1 MSFRLVSAV
10 KLTSKVTAG
19 GNMLSTFMEKEKNVR
34 EKAARVGLIC
44 LGSVQPVT
52 RILIN
57 IFRQL
62 ISRSIFQ
69 PEQWA
74 RGDEP

>member
-1 MSFRLVSAV
+1 
-10 KLTSKVTAG
+10 
-19 GNMLSTFMEKEKNVR
+19 MLSTFMEKEKTR
-34 EKAARVGLIC
+34 WGKSRASRVGLIC

-62 ISRSIFQ
+62 IICIIFQ

-74 RGDEP
+74 RADEP